1 MFPPEPDPSDVNDP
15 EAALRRI
22 EERVQ
27 RVRDLDSFHFSRRE
41 DGRFQCE
48 LETPIADLTRDEI
61 EEALNAL
68 DTLSA
73 ALRGR
78 LEELRGE

>member
-1 MFPPEPDPSDVNDP
+1 MPSDESDSSDVHDP

-48 LETPIADLTRDEI
+48 LETPLEELTRDEV
-61 EEALNAL
+61 EEALAAL
-68 DTLSA
+68 ETLSA
-73 ALRGR
+73 ALRTR

>member
-1 MFPPEPDPSDVNDP
+1 MVPADSDPSDLDDP
-15 EAALRRI
+15 DAALRRI

-48 LETPIADLTRDEI
+48 LETPVDELTQEEL
-61 EEALNAL
+61 EEALRAL
-68 DTLSA
+68 DTLST
-73 ALRGR
+73 ALRRR
-78 LEELRGE
+78 LDELRGD